1 MGAKRRILTI
11 FSRNYAIG
19 TERCS
24 LRPYHRLKDGVLAR
38 SCPQPAVGIQACRP
52 EAPKRGDFQKNT
64 RPTQNERPG
73 DSNALP
79 RVDSYAT
86 NRRAKGSR
94 RARSDVPSVSP
105 AVTIGVILLV
115 ADLRTAGW
123 DRGRERSGE
132 RRRGEEKGGKME
144 EGKTSGRRSSVNDL
158 EKAHAVHRR
167 EDVVEGK

>member
-1 MGAKRRILTI
+1 MNTIRRVFVIMKDGARGWVRSARYSQFLAEKD
-11 FSRNYAIG
+11 AIG

-24 LRPYHRLKDGVLAR
+24 LRPYHRLKDTVLAR
-38 SCPQPAVGIQACRP
+38 SCLQPAVGIQACRP
-52 EAPKRGDFQKNT
+52 EAPKRGGFQKNT

-94 RARSDVPSVSP
+94 RARSDVPSASP

-123 DRGRERSGE
+123 DRGRVRSGE
-132 RRRGEEKGGKME
+132 RRRAEERGGE
-144 EGKTSGRRSSVNDL
+144 
-158 EKAHAVHRR
+158 
-167 EDVVEGK
+167 